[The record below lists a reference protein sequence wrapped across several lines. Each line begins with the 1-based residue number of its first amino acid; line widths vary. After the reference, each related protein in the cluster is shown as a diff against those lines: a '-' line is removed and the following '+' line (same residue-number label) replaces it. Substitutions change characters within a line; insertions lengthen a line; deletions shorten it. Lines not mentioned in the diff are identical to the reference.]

1 MMSQPLIH
9 LVDDDPSVRDAC
21 RFLLEGYG
29 FDVVYWPD
37 GGSFLADAEL
47 HTEGCLIL
55 DMRPPGLDGTQV
67 HARLRDRQSTL
78 GVIVLTAHGDVAMA
92 VEEMKHGA
100 VDFLQKPVSGHQL
113 LEAIERGLARSRQ
126 QVAQQKLLERVASL
140 SERER
145 EVAELVAQGLTNRE
159 MADRL
164 CLAVRTIE
172 VHRANAIRKLD
183 IERSVDLV
191 RLWQQM
197 ETGGGH

>member
-1 MMSQPLIH
+1 MMPQPLIH

-21 RFLLEGYG
+21 RFLLEGYR

-37 GGSFLADAEL
+37 GVTFLADAEL
-47 HTEGCLIL
+47 HAEGCLIL
-55 DMRPPGLDGTQV
+55 DMRMPGLDGVQV

-78 GVIVLTAHGDVAMA
+78 GVIVLTAHGDITMA
-92 VEEMKHGA
+92 VEQMKHGA
-100 VDFLQKPVSGHQL
+100 ADFLQKPVSGRQL
-113 LEAIERGLARSRQ
+113 LEAIERALSLSRER
-126 QVAQQKLLERVASL
+126 VAQQDLLERVAAL

-145 EVAELVAQGLTNRE
+145 EIAELVAQGLTNRE

-183 IERSVDLV
+183 IESSVDLV